1 MYDISAIP
9 TKILIDPEGKIVVK
23 YVGDSAGLDR
33 ELEKIFK
40 KQSRDKMGNT
50 KPFINDL
57 SKLMKGLV
65 FSCDTGG

>member
-1 MYDISAIP
+1 
-9 TKILIDPEGKIVVK
+9 
-23 YVGDSAGLDR
+23 
-33 ELEKIFK
+33 
-40 KQSRDKMGNT
+40 MGNT